1 MATAGW
7 DKHGGGG
14 NPRGGCAGRAKDL
27 RTASPG
33 DVSGGPVLVVPT
45 PMWVRG
51 CTGPPMLLLGPL
63 KGGGGDV
70 VVPSPVPWGMG
81 TWG

>member
-1 MATAGW
+1 M
-7 DKHGGGG
+7 
-14 NPRGGCAGRAKDL
+14 
-27 RTASPG
+27 
-33 DVSGGPVLVVPT
+33 LVVPT